1 MNRRSG
7 PFDVVLFKRKRTG
20 YLMLGAIAAVLV
32 IIVIVIDHS
41 RTTHT
46 TANSGQST
54 EALTPLVPRQLLGG
68 IAAVPFT
75 TNGAAVALP
84 SALVPLERIKPAGSS
99 QVAPALETGDKALIV
114 ANLGEFSPLCA
125 IDRWALLAALSHFGT
140 FSGVR
145 EMSSSPVEP
154 PADIAT
160 FTFRTMTFASPY
172 VALQAVETF
181 DRSRDVL
188 QSPSSEDAKVF
199 SHFDEPPY
207 VKAVGGLPF
216 VDLGGEYLQPGT
228 FPWLDAM
235 DLKGLTRSKILSQM
249 SSKTSGGALIDIQAA
264 YFTAAI
270 CAIDGERPHAV
281 CSTTG
286 IQVLEDQL
294 GSEPLT
300 K

>member
-207 VKAVGGLPF
+207 VKAAGGLPF
-216 VDLGGEYLQPGT
+216 VDLGGEYLEGVDKVEDPVA
-228 FPWLDAM
+228 D
-235 DLKGLTRSKILSQM
+235 
-249 SSKTSGGALIDIQAA
+249 
-264 YFTAAI
+264 
-270 CAIDGERPHAV
+270 E
-281 CSTTG
+281 
-286 IQVLEDQL
+286 LEDKWWGTYRHPGRL
-294 GSEPLT
+294 LHRGDLRDRRRAPSLCLLDDRNPGAGRSARVGTTHEMN
-300 K
+300 